1 MQGKIHETHIILTKF
16 MQRANSDTS
25 GRGFPSGP
33 FQGRW
38 VTAAEMILVGPG
50 IAVDEYHMKVSSG
63 ISPKISRKV
72 LMKLSKLAV
81 SAGE

>member
-1 MQGKIHETHIILTKF
+1 M
-16 MQRANSDTS
+16 
-25 GRGFPSGP
+25 
-33 FQGRW
+33 
-38 VTAAEMILVGPG
+38 TAAEMILVGPG